1 MKRKRKHRFLKILLS
16 VVFLAA
22 VSLTAVKLI
31 NGRGNLSI
39 DDFKRFFGSV
49 AGTPAVSEFAFDSG
63 FNNVFADLDGCFAVA
78 STVGIQV
85 FDEAGNKVYTEIY
98 EMTNPTI
105 TACGG
110 IGAAYD
116 LGGRALKVFDGAGIL
131 GSLTADA
138 GIISASLNDTGY
150 LTVCTQAG
158 SGHKAYVYIY
168 GAGDYKNY
176 LYLWKSGGGYVVS
189 AALTPDGRTLAVL
202 TLTGDGTRIV
212 FFSLGSGSMEE
223 KGSCTL
229 RGKLAMKLRILD
241 DARAL
246 AVCDDALVLAGA
258 DGRSQVLADYSD
270 KHLADFSLEGEGFA
284 ALALSDYMV
293 GDRGRILTLDHNGNT
308 LGTLETRRRIVS
320 VSARG
325 DYLAVLYG
333 DGFVIYD
340 KYLYECGQFEETAGV
355 VQTIMRSDRT
365 ALLITSHSASVFN
378 MR

>member
-1 MKRKRKHRFLKILLS
+1 VKKKHRFLKILLS
-16 VVFLAA
+16 IVFLAA
-22 VSLTAVKLI
+22 VSLAAVRLV

-39 DDFKRFFGSV
+39 DAFKRLFNTA
-49 AGTPAVSEFAFDSG
+49 AGTPSVSEFAFESG

-85 FDEAGNKVYTEIY
+85 FDEAGNKAYTEIY

-116 LGGRALKVFDGAGIL
+116 LGGRSLKVFDGAGIL
-131 GSLTADA
+131 GSLTTDT
-138 GIISASLNDTGY
+138 GIISASLNDAGH
-150 LTVCTQAG
+150 LAVCTQAG

-189 AALTPDGRTLAVL
+189 AALTPDGKTLAVL

-212 FFSLGSGSMEE
+212 FFSLSSGSMEE

-229 RGKLAMKLRILD
+229 PGKLAIKLRLLD
-241 DARAL
+241 DARVL

-258 DGRSQVLADYSD
+258 DGGSQVLTDYSD
-270 KHLADFSLEGEGFA
+270 KYLADFSLEGDGFT

-293 GDRGRILTLDHNGNT
+293 GDQGRIMTLDHNGKT
-308 LGTLETRRRIVS
+308 LGTLETQRRIVS

-340 KYLYECGQFEETAGV
+340 KDLEECAQQDETAGV
-355 VQTIMRSDRT
+355 VRTIMRSDRT